1 MKESLNVKRI
11 RKKLKMNQS
20 DFAKICGLSRVYI
33 SILENGKV
41 NNPGVKTIEKIKKSV
56 INYIFLDWMFGIPNT
71 KLRKGNY
78 MKEKSKIEKL
88 KEVVIDR
95 LIENKLTDIELQI
108 NVLLLKIILDNEFK

>member
-1 MKESLNVKRI
+1 
-11 RKKLKMNQS
+11 
-20 DFAKICGLSRVYI
+20 
-33 SILENGKV
+33 
-41 NNPGVKTIEKIKKSV
+41 
-56 INYIFLDWMFGIPNT
+56 
-71 KLRKGNY
+71 

>member
-1 MKESLNVKRI
+1 
-11 RKKLKMNQS
+11 
-20 DFAKICGLSRVYI
+20 
-33 SILENGKV
+33 
-41 NNPGVKTIEKIKKSV
+41 
-56 INYIFLDWMFGIPNT
+56 MFGIPNT